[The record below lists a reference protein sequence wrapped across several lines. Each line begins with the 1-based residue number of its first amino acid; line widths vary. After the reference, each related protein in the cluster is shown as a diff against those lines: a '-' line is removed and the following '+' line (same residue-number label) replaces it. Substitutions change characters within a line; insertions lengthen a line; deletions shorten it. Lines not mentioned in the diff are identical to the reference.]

1 MITNSEIYIIGL
13 AILIFLIITFL
24 FIRKITNN
32 GKLKLKIESIPETS
46 VKNSDHEKEDNQH
59 SINVSKETSKEQ

>member
-59 SINVSKETSKEQ
+59 KHEYHEEQQEQ